1 MKPRL
6 ANPVLA
12 DRGARL
18 AGVGFAERLVPR
30 QVGAIDCEF
39 PNAQRP
45 STNDEP
51 SPQAGPQAQ
60 ASLAGTGS
68 RTLAD
73 REGRIEGEAASADL
87 PAISSPSQETWPAAE
102 VSDLRASAAFSHFT
116 ESSFALRASEA
127 GSCPVSPHVDG
138 QALAPAVNTP
148 AAGAPFNAIV
158 LPDHV
163 MVLVRAIAAY
173 ERCGNE
179 RAVALALTE
188 YATLI
193 GAGALA
199 RAVADLGD
207 ELADVPRHARAAANR
222 FRSGG
227 P

>member
-18 AGVGFAERLVPR
+18 AGVGFAEPR

-39 PNAQRP
+39 PTAL
-45 STNDEP
+45 S
-51 SPQAGPQAQ
+51 SQAHRA
-60 ASLAGTGS
+60 
-68 RTLAD
+68 
-73 REGRIEGEAASADL
+73 E
-87 PAISSPSQETWPAAE
+87 PAAP
-102 VSDLRASAAFSHFT
+102 SGSSLGGAAFSSFAKATEDKSHFT
-116 ESSFALRASEA
+116 ESCPLAAS
-127 GSCPVSPHVDG
+127 GG
-138 QALAPAVNTP
+138 QEHAPAVDAP
-148 AAGAPFNAIV
+148 SAGAPFNAIV

>member
-51 SPQAGPQAQ
+51 SLEAGPQAQ

-87 PAISSPSQETWPAAE
+87 PAISSPSKETWPAAE

-116 ESSFALRASEA
+116 ESCPLAAS
-127 GSCPVSPHVDG
+127 GG
-138 QALAPAVNTP
+138 QEHAPAVDAP
-148 AAGAPFNAIV
+148 SAGAPFNAIV

-207 ELADVPRHARAAANR
+207 ELADLPRHARAAANR